1 MAGVGAFAAAAVGYV
16 VSKNPGATPAHLG
29 ATARVLIIAT
39 FVLAGLYAQTI
50 AIQARIGLLLVAAG
64 LCASLWLL
72 NGSSDP
78 FLFSVGVL
86 FTGATPVFAAYLL
99 LAHPTGRLRSRG
111 EQRFLWLMGG
121 SLAALWVLG
130 VLMTTQPPLKT
141 PLLQCG
147 PHCPSNVFSL
157 GSAPYLVGVVRAA
170 MVTAWVALTCGTAWL
185 LAARMRSASRPMRRS
200 LTPVLLTGSALAVVL
215 VCYLA
220 LEAAGVRPSTAMG
233 AAYVAVAVAI
243 PLAILV
249 GLGTER
255 MFMAGALA
263 EFLGRLA
270 RDPGADPQIIMAAAL
285 RDPSLRVCYAR
296 TRRGTYVDSAGEQL
310 TDVPVDR
317 AVTWIE
323 RDDEPVAA
331 VVYSADLADQERF
344 VQAAGAAA
352 LIRLEKAQ
360 VEADLKASTA
370 DLAAS
375 RVRLVETA
383 HAERRRL
390 ERDLHDGVQQRM
402 VGLRLKLELAAE
414 ALKDD
419 PAEAQRALAWIGD
432 QMDDVLHELRS
443 FARGIYPSLLAERGL
458 REAIKA
464 AARNSPIPVEVRA
477 SGLERYSQDVEI
489 AVYFCCMEA
498 IQNAVKHG
506 GPNATATVMLW
517 PDGPRLC
524 FAVDNPGPGF
534 DANQVRAGSGL
545 VNMRD
550 RIEAV
555 GGTLQ
560 IRSGKG
566 RGVAVRGSVPSA

>member
-1 MAGVGAFAAAAVGYV
+1 MAGVGALAAAGVGYV
-16 VSKNPGATPAHLG
+16 VSKNPGATPAHLA

-39 FVLAGLYAQTI
+39 FVITGLYAQTR

-64 LCASLWLL
+64 LCSSLWLL
-72 NGSSDP
+72 NGSSDQ

-86 FTGATPVFAAYLL
+86 FTGTTPVIAAYLL

-111 EQRFLWLMGG
+111 EQRFLWLTGG

-147 PHCPSNVFSL
+147 PHCPTNVFSL
-157 GSAPYLVGVVRAA
+157 GSAPELVGVVRAA
-170 MVTAWVALTCGTAWL
+170 MEASWVALTCGTAIL
-185 LAARMRSASRPMRRS
+185 LMARIRSASRPMRRT
-200 LTPVLLTGSALAVVL
+200 LTPVLLTGAAPAMVL
-215 VCYLA
+215 VCYLP
-220 LEAAGVRPSTAMG
+220 LKTAGIRPSTAMG
-233 AAYVAVAVAI
+233 AVYVVVALAI

-263 EFLGRLA
+263 EFVGELA
-270 RDPGADPQIIMAAAL
+270 RDPEADPQVLMAAAL
-285 RDPSLRVCYAR
+285 SDPSLRVCYAR
-296 TRRGTYVDSAGEQL
+296 TGHGPYVDSAGTQL
-310 TDVPVDR
+310 TDVPADR
-317 AVTWIE
+317 AVTWID
-323 RDDEPVAA
+323 RDHGPCAA
-331 VVYSADLADQERF
+331 VVYNADLADQERF
-344 VQAAGAAA
+344 VQAAGAAG
-352 LIRLEKAQ
+352 LIRLERAQ
-360 VEADLKASTA
+360 IEADLRASTA

-419 PAEAQRALAWIGD
+419 PAEAQRALAWIGQ
-432 QMDDVLHELRS
+432 QMDDVLDELRS

-464 AARNSPIPVEVRA
+464 AARISPIPVEVRA
-477 SGLERYSQDVEI
+477 SGIERYSQDVEV
-489 AVYFCCMEA
+489 AVYFCCLEA

-506 GPNATATVMLW
+506 GPNSSATVTFW
-517 PDGPRLC
+517 PDGPRLH
-524 FAVDNPGPGF
+524 FVVDNPGPGF
-534 DANQVRAGSGL
+534 DPNQVRGGSGL

-560 IRSGKG
+560 VVSAKG
-566 RGVAVRGSVPSA
+566 RGVSVRGSVPVE